1 MARQFWSRQIC
12 ISLVS
17 IKRMT
22 GKFELDKYK
31 ALREFIDAKLKHV
44 ALPPAEKRGNP
55 ANVIDLM
62 DSLSKSVQSG
72 PAKKPVRRTGGKEAA
87 ANHRLEVVG
96 LSAKTSPKNRKSA

>member
-1 MARQFWSRQIC
+1 MARQFWSGQIC

-55 ANVIDLM
+55 ANDLM

-96 LSAKTSPKNRKSA
+96 LSAKTSSKNRKSA